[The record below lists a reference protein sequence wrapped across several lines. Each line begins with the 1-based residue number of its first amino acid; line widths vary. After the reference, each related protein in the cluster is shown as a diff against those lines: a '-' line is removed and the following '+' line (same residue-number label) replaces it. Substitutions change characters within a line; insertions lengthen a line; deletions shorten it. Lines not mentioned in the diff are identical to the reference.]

1 MRHFKES
8 ASLHEVLAR
17 AQRNELAGVT
27 VYSFEC
33 DLQQATELLEM
44 ARDRCPPAV
53 KDSERA
59 IFAATRVE
67 TQVFGSPGAA
77 IATHFER

>member
-17 AQRNELAGVT
+17 AQRNELAQIA

-33 DLQQATELLEM
+33 DLEQATELLGM
-44 ARDRCPPAV
+44 ARDHCPPAV
-53 KDSERA
+53 KDIEHA
-59 IFAATRVE
+59 IFAATA
-67 TQVFGSPGAA
+67 G
-77 IATHFER
+77 